1 MTDPTLVDSLI
12 AHTHTAPM
20 HSRKRQRLARWW
32 FFFVVA
38 IVSFMTG
45 VAGFIDAVQKERT
58 QLAAV
63 ALMVLVI
70 VVVVVRTYLAHRV
83 HPVTTWQPLSH
94 VRPAADWPTTLVHTA
109 RLSRWQIWMGRCVR
123 ILDFVVWV
131 VMALVLVCAAAIIF
145 TFSAFGLYDG
155 LVAGIDIFD
164 VVLVMGLV
172 GPFMS
177 VRSGI
182 ARWRARRDGSR
193 QRMNSFTETLRN
205 ALGAINNFFNASLN
219 STAGVIR
226 SGVSSVS
233 SSLSAS
239 VVSVT
244 TTAALTATVAGVG
257 LATIDVAPRSII
269 ATGRV
274 VPIPMEVAM
283 LAGEDGRNVGLRG
296 DILLGCM
303 DDILASNEDNS
314 DIPCQKA
321 VHQVGG
327 VCATWDGKHM
337 PTGCEDKIFAL
348 LPEIQQLVQR
358 DDNRRPPSM
367 PEDQS
372 KPRQMDDQQ
381 RKPTQFPT
389 TTFIAMTTPT
399 VSAMMES
406 PTSVATPV
414 PVDTVLATAT
424 LTLAPVTPV
433 LVDTALP
440 PNMTQMPEQGGKPQE
455 TPIRRG
461 PNNNALGTPL
471 DTPFPGTESQPSN
484 P

>member
-1 MTDPTLVDSLI
+1 MTDPTIVDTLI
-12 AHTHTAPM
+12 VQAQAVPARSH
-20 HSRKRQRLARWW
+20 KRQRQLRWW

-38 IVSFMTG
+38 LVSFATG
-45 VAGFIDAVQKERT
+45 IAGFVGAVQQERT
-58 QLAAV
+58 QLAAF
-63 ALMVLVI
+63 LLLVLV
-70 VVVVVRTYLAHRV
+70 VVLVVVRIFLMRRPA
-83 HPVTTWQPLSH
+83 PVVRWQPLSY
-94 VRPAADWPTTLVHTA
+94 VQPQRTWVASLVHDA
-109 RLSRWQIWMGRCVR
+109 HQSRWRVLWGRSIR
-123 ILDFVVWV
+123 IIDFMLWV
-131 VMALVLVCAAAIIF
+131 LMAVVLVSAAGTIF

-164 VVLVMGLV
+164 VVLVIGLV

-193 QRMNSFTETLRN
+193 KRLNSFTETLRN
-205 ALGAINNFFNASLN
+205 ALGAINNFFNTTLD
-219 STAGVIR
+219 STAGIVR
-226 SGVSSVS
+226 AGVTNVTSTVS
-233 SSLSAS
+233 TSI
-239 VVSVT
+239 VTVT
-244 TTAALTATVAGVG
+244 TTAALSATVAGVG
-257 LATIDVAPRSII
+257 LAAVDVAPRSII

-274 VPIPMEVAM
+274 LPLPMEVAT
-283 LAGEDGRNVGLRG
+283 LAGDEGRDVGLRG
-296 DILLGCM
+296 EILLNCM

-367 PEDQS
+367 PEDRS

-381 RKPTQFPT
+381 RKLTQFPT

-414 PVDTVLATAT
+414 PTDTVLATAT

-440 PNMTQMPEQGGKPQE
+440 PNMTQMPEQGGQPQG
-455 TPIRRG
+455 TPEQRG
-461 PNNNALGTPL
+461 PNNNAQGTPL
-471 DTPFPGTESQPSN
+471 DTPFPGTGNQPSN